1 MSQSGRQ
8 ISSLFN
14 RSGFVD
20 APVTINEVASELLTV
35 PFMTER
41 LCQDLVEVA
50 ESSGCF
56 GIHPTDPVPA
66 VELSLRHLSQIFFD
80 QIQDELGRKFWP
92 MLQRHWPLIE
102 FFGLQDAFIVKYHNE
117 GQTELRLHH
126 DLSQLSGS
134 VKLNN
139 DYSGAELEFPRQGYS
154 NIDVPVG
161 TLLVWPS
168 LVTHPHRSTQ
178 LTSGVKYS
186 LTLWFELPLQL
197 S

>member
-1 MSQSGRQ
+1 MSLSGRQ
-8 ISSLFN
+8 ISSLFD

-20 APVTINEVASELLTV
+20 SPIGTTEVANELLTI
-35 PFMTER
+35 PFMTEQ
-41 LCQDLVEVA
+41 LCQDLIEVA

-66 VELSLRHLSQIFFD
+66 VELSLRLLSQIFFD
-80 QIQDELGRKFWP
+80 QLEDELGRRIWP
-92 MLQRHWPLIE
+92 ILQRQWPLIE

-134 VKLNN
+134 VKLNSG
-139 DYSGAELEFPRQGYS
+139 YSGAVLEFPRQGYS
-154 NIDVPVG
+154 NIDIPVG

-168 LVTHPHRSTQ
+168 LVTHPHRSTP
-178 LTSGVKYS
+178 LTAGTKYS
-186 LTLWFELPLQL
+186 LTFWFELPLQL
-197 S
+197 N